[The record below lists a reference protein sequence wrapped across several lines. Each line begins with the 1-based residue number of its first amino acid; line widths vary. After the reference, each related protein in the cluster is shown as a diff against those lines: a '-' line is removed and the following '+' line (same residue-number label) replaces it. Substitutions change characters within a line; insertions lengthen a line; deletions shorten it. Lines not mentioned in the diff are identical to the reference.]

1 MFHIKTLDESI
12 FSNGN
17 NADEVCLNYLII
29 YITQRIGLTFYS
41 ALLFAPKVLIYL
53 WISEYIL
60 CIKWAVKSNCC
71 LVTLHLCI
79 LGLSSSY
86 ANTVVMAPTINV
98 VPWCSFKVCLSVSP
112 GKFYR
117 YPLEKNKNSFIF
129 YKEIKHIFCF
139 KLVFKLLFNDFS
151 LSFIF
156 CYLVSFFYF
165 SFFFFCI
172 IVH

>member
-1 MFHIKTLDESI
+1 MLITRKIILIHSQIILIVGNYIFQIKTLDESI
-12 FSNGN
+12 FSIRN
-17 NADEVCLNYLII
+17 NADKVCLNLFWII

-41 ALLFAPKVLIYL
+41 ALLFEPKVLIYL

-60 CIKWAVKSNCC
+60 CIKWAVKLNCC

-98 VPWCSFKVCLSVSP
+98 VPWCSFKVCLSISP

-117 YPLEKNKNSFIF
+117 YPLEKKNKTLLYFI
-129 YKEIKHIFCF
+129 KRLSIFF
-139 KLVFKLLFNDFS
+139 VLT
-151 LSFIF
+151 
-156 CYLVSFFYF
+156 
-165 SFFFFCI
+165 
-172 IVH
+172 